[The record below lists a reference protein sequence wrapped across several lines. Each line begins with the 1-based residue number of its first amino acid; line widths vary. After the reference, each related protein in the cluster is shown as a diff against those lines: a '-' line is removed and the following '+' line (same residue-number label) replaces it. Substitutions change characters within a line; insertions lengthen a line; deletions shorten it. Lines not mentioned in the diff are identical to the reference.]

1 MKPLQGIL
9 GVIVAGVL
17 GYFAEPHIVPALMKP
32 DPKPTENQT
41 ADTDKNE
48 PKDAPE
54 KTPAKPEPGPAP
66 LPAPP
71 AWMSNVTPEQLPA
84 TVKLQRDAEIPQPG
98 LAKPMVLPVG
108 MNLTPSRIEGD
119 QLILEGM
126 NGSVPVM
133 ATDLVKRFGGQP
145 PAPQPEPMPEPDPE
159 PTPEPDPK
167 PMPEPDPEP
176 EPKPEPA
183 ATLDEPAII
192 ALMQKSIKG
201 GEIKEFSYDQVL
213 GWTTGGQEEHD
224 GQTYQI
230 GVANYKSETIFGEKT
245 FEAHALIVDGNIAK
259 WIWPKSGMEI
269 K

>member
-1 MKPLQGIL
+1 MQGIL
-9 GVIVAGVL
+9 GVIVAAVL

-48 PKDAPE
+48 PKDAPG
-54 KTPAKPEPGPAP
+54 KTPAKPEPGPTP

-71 AWMSNVTPEQLPA
+71 AWISDVTPEQLPA
-84 TVKLQRDAEIPQPG
+84 TVKLQRDAEIPQLG

-108 MNLTPSRIEGD
+108 MTLTPSRIEGD
-119 QLILEGM
+119 QLILEGI

-133 ATDLVKRFGGQP
+133 ATDLVERFGGQP
-145 PAPQPEPMPEPDPE
+145 PATQPEPTSEPDPEPMPEPDPE
-159 PTPEPDPK
+159 PEPDPGT
-167 PMPEPDPEP
+167 EPN
-176 EPKPEPA
+176 PEPA
-183 ATLDEPAII
+183 AILDEPAII
-192 ALMQKSIKG
+192 ALIQKSIKDG
-201 GEIKEFSYDQVL
+201 DIKEFSYDQVL

-224 GQTYQI
+224 GETYQI
-230 GVANYKSETIFGEKT
+230 GIAKYKSETIFGERT
-245 FEAHALIVDGNIAK
+245 FEAHALIKNGSIDK